1 MGGIALY
8 RRYSGIIVIFGLVV
22 VVTVVP
28 MWIVIVVIRGDL
40 LILWQRVVKGR
51 KGRLAGII
59 LVRPVPIIADGLL
72 EATNNRHAL
81 FRDRFGV
88 GILVAHHDD
97 SFTINGQLVLQYLIM
112 ALKVSN
118 LVEYFG

>member
-97 SFTINGQLVLQYLIM
+97 SFTVNSQLVLQHP
-112 ALKVSN
+112 VSLLN
-118 LVEYFG
+118 FVDLADEH